1 LSRRASSAAEGSGA
15 GRRLGRLTEA
25 DVRARGLAGPSAW
38 ASGGVNADLRARDPA
53 YEELRFEPVHRAA
66 GDVRARA
73 LTRAD
78 DAWQSILLLSRAV
91 RRLAEPDAPDDALAA
106 GVEGPRGPVAAD
118 RVAPQVAGELAAGD
132 EWGAALVVIASLDPS
147 PWSPAL

>member
-1 LSRRASSAAEGSGA
+1 
-15 GRRLGRLTEA
+15 
-25 DVRARGLAGPSAW
+25 
-38 ASGGVNADLRARDPA
+38 VNADLRARDPA

-118 RVAPQVAGELAAGD
+118 RVAPQVTGELAAGD
-132 EWGAALVVIASLDPS
+132 EWGAAPRSDRLARPVAVESRVVSVTPRSASRSAQMLKR
-147 PWSPAL
+147 